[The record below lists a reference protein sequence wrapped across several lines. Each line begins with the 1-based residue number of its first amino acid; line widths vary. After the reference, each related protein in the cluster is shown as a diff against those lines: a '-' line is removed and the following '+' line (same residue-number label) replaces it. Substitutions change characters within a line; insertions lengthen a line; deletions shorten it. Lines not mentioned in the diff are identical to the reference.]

1 MYFKSMEAEL
11 NRFIEAQKTTY
22 NSAISEIRSEKKSSH
37 WMWFIFPQIDGLG
50 ISSTSRQYAIKS
62 VEEARSYYHHPILG
76 ARLKEITT
84 AFMKIENKS
93 AHEILGRDAQ
103 KMKSCMTLFNEIQE
117 DTNLFSDVLAKYF
130 EGSRCAKTI
139 FFTQ

>member
-1 MYFKSMEAEL
+1 MTDEFNL
-11 NRFIEAQKTTY
+11 NRFLDAQKDLY
-22 NSAISEIRSEKKSSH
+22 EIALNEIKTCKKFKH

-117 DTNLFSDVLAKYF
+117 DTNLFSDVLSKYF

>member
-1 MYFKSMEAEL
+1 MTEDYDLSRFLDAQENTYEIALNEIKSAK
-11 NRFIEAQKTTY
+11 KT
-22 NSAISEIRSEKKSSH
+22 SH

-50 ISSTSRQYAIKS
+50 ISSTSREYAIKS

-76 ARLKEITT
+76 ARLKEITA
-84 AFMKIENKS
+84 AFMNIENKS